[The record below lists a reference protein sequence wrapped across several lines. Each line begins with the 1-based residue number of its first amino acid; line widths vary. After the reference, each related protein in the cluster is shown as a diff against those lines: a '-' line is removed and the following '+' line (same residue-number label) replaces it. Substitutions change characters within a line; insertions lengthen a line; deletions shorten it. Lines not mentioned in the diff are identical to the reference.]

1 MNKDCEV
8 CGKSLGDVVFHRKY
22 CLECH
27 DKRQKQ
33 LQFEYRQRKKAGAD
47 AVKICKFCGAETTG
61 DLRMR
66 CPKCAD
72 VLPPTKYKGK
82 PEAEPKPPKPKR
94 KKPLKGCWDLDN
106 KSAVQ
111 VDIEARALGLSYGQY
126 TSLVG
131 SLFIERFLASQ
142 GITDGLERIATAW
155 KLHKKR
161 KRDFDRRLKAKIAL
175 ANAEMEMEGEHE
187 TGIHPDDA
195 LHSHY

>member
-1 MNKDCEV
+1 MQVLRTETI
-8 CGKSLGDVVFHRKY
+8 GDLSALSERKY
-22 CLECH
+22 
-27 DKRQKQ
+27 
-33 LQFEYRQRKKAGAD
+33 
-47 AVKICKFCGAETTG
+47 I
-61 DLRMR
+61 
-66 CPKCAD
+66 D

-131 SLFIERFLASQ
+131 SLFIERHLASQ

-155 KLHKKR
+155 KLHKKC

-175 ANAEMEMEGEHE
+175 ANAEMEAEHE
-187 TGIHPDDA
+187 TSIHPDDA